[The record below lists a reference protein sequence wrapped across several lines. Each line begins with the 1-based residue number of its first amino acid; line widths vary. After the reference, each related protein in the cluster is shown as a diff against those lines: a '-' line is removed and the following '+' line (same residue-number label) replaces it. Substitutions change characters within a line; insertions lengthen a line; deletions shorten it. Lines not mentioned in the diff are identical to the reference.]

1 MRCKRRA
8 KTHAPERE
16 PLAFMIQNKSYIGII
31 LLALLLTGGN
41 MASAQP
47 KTPRGVQPTYVSDT
61 TIVLCKKSPVI
72 KNTYEI
78 RLVLFFAVNGKKN
91 FELRVP
97 INANVDGQLS
107 ALITQQGGKILKQ
120 DCSDFTVSVT
130 HFDKDGKERDSWVV
144 GDNHAWG
151 SLIQSLHSPWLK
163 SELKPNASFSRE
175 SLLRLEQEL
184 SKERISLKNIDNE
197 NIQEAMQRIVQEC
210 KVEGGYVL
218 VQ

>member
-1 MRCKRRA
+1 
-8 KTHAPERE
+8 
-16 PLAFMIQNKSYIGII
+16 MIQNRSRTSII
-31 LLALLLTGGN
+31 LLALLLTGEN
-41 MASAQP
+41 MATAQP
-47 KTPRGVQPTYVSDT
+47 QTPRGVQPTYVTDT
-61 TIVLCKKSPVI
+61 TIVLCKKSPAI
-72 KNTYEI
+72 KNIYEI
-78 RLVLFFAVNGKKN
+78 RLVLYFAVKGKKN

-97 INANVDGQLS
+97 ANASVDGQLS
-107 ALITQQGGKILKQ
+107 VLITQQGGKILKQ

-144 GDNHAWG
+144 GDNQAWD

-163 SELKPNASFSRE
+163 SELKPNASFSQE
-175 SLLRLEQEL
+175 SLLHLEQEL

-197 NIQEAMQRIVQEC
+197 NIQEAMQRIIQEC

>member
-1 MRCKRRA
+1 
-8 KTHAPERE
+8 
-16 PLAFMIQNKSYIGII
+16 MIQKRSHTTIF

-47 KTPRGVQPTYVSDT
+47 QTPRGVQPTYVTDT
-61 TIVLCKKSPVI
+61 TFVLCKKSPAI

-78 RLVLFFAVNGKKN
+78 RLVLYFAVKGKKN

-97 INANVDGQLS
+97 ANASVDDQLS

-144 GDNHAWG
+144 GDKQAWG
-151 SLIQSLHSPWLK
+151 SFIQALHSPWLK
-163 SELKPNASFSRE
+163 SELKPNASFSQQ

-184 SKERISLKNIDNE
+184 SKERLRYRCSVAAW
-197 NIQEAMQRIVQEC
+197 QCRTF
-210 KVEGGYVL
+210 
-218 VQ
+218 